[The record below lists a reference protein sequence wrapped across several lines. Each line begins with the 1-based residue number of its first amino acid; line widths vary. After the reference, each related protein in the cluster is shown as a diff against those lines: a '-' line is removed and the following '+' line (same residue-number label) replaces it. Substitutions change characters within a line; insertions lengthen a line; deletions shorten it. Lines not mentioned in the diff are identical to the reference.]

1 MKSKIFFI
9 LIFLIGFILRI
20 NKLGQLPNSYTP
32 DEVSQGYTA
41 YSLLETGKDEWGQS
55 WPLSLKSFGDYK
67 PPLQTYL
74 MIPAIKLL
82 GLNTFSVRL
91 PNALLSSLAIISTY
105 LLANVLFKNT
115 LISLLSSFLIAIS
128 PWHLPMSRIALEANL
143 HSFFI
148 PLAIYF
154 FLKNKPISLIF
165 SSLLFGLSTFSYHS
179 VKLFV
184 PIVVFLLLILN
195 KKQITLKKHL
205 SFLFIFI
212 SFLIINFSISLSSN
226 TRVGD
231 ISIFSPTDQ
240 WQSLNNNRYELALIK
255 SPELINKLFKNKYL
269 SIIYTFSSNYLSYFS
284 PQFLVNQ
291 GPGESTYG
299 MISNYGTIGI
309 VPFLFL
315 SLLLLNIPKHLSN
328 PIKFLSFLL
337 LFAPIPAA
345 LSKGNLS
352 ANRASIFIP
361 YIQIL
366 IAYSIIFFY
375 KNIPKFI
382 FLIATIIFSFN
393 TLSFLF
399 TYFQLG
405 NTILAKDMLYGH
417 KEVNEYLK
425 DYPNHNVIYS
435 RKLSEPQA
443 YVAFFQ
449 TIDPAKTQKAS
460 QNWQAFSQQNLSF
473 LDQLGQYQLDRFTFK
488 NINFNSDSQ
497 IPNTIL
503 VGRPEE
509 FIGNKADYIIYYPPQ
524 FLQKEAIYIYIN
536 K

>member
-1 MKSKIFFI
+1 MKTKILLLFI
-9 LIFLIGFILRI
+9 FIIGFTLRFY
-20 NKLGQLPNSYTP
+20 KLGQIPNSFTP
-32 DEVSQGYTA
+32 DEVAQGYTA
-41 YSLLETGKDEWGQS
+41 YSLLKTGKDEWGIS
-55 WPLSLKSFGDYK
+55 WPLSLKSFGDFK

-74 MIPAIKLL
+74 MIPAINLF

-91 PNALLSSLAIISTY
+91 PNAFLSSLAIISTY
-105 LLANVLFKNT
+105 LLAHILFNNT
-115 LISLLSSFLIAIS
+115 SIALLSALILAVS

-154 FLKNKPISLIF
+154 FLKNKPISLII

-184 PIVVFLLLILN
+184 PMVVFLLFLFN
-195 KKQITLKKHL
+195 KKQITLKKYRN
-205 SFLFIFI
+205 FLFILI
-212 SFLIINFSISLSSN
+212 SFLVINFTASLSSN

-231 ISIFSPTDQ
+231 ISIFSPTDK
-240 WQSLNNNRYELALIK
+240 WQSLNNIRYELTLIK
-255 SPELINKLFKNKYL
+255 SPEIINKLFKNKYL
-269 SIIYTFSSNYLSYFS
+269 STLYTFSSNYLSYFS

-299 MISNYGTIGI
+299 MIPNYGTIGI
-309 VPFLFL
+309 IPFLFL
-315 SLLLLNIPKHLSN
+315 VLLFLNLPKHLSG
-328 PIKFLSFLL
+328 PVKFLCLLL

-345 LSKGNLS
+345 LSKGNFS
-352 ANRASIFIP
+352 ANRASVFIP

-366 IAYSIIFFY
+366 IAYSIMFFY
-375 KNIPKFI
+375 KKIPKLV
-382 FLIATIIFSFN
+382 FLTIATVYALN
-393 TLSFLF
+393 TFSFLF
-399 TYFQLG
+399 TYFRLG

-417 KEVNEYLK
+417 RQVNEYLK
-425 DYPNHNVIYS
+425 NYPNHKVIYS

-449 TIDPAKTQKAS
+449 SIDPTKTQKAS
-460 QNWQAFSQQNLSF
+460 QDWQIFSQQNLSF

-509 FIGNKADYIIYYPPQ
+509 FIANKPDYVIYYPPQ